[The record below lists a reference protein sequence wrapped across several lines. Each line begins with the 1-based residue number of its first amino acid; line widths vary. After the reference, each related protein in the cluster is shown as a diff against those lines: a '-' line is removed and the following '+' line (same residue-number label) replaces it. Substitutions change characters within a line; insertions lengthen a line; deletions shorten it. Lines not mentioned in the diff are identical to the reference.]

1 MSSAA
6 LSITGLTRRFGD
18 VVANN
23 DITLTIE
30 PGTVLGLLGHNGA
43 GKTTLVS
50 QVVGLLRPHAGS
62 IHVGGVDAVA
72 DPAAARR
79 AVAIQPQTQT
89 PIDGLTPR
97 NAVEIT
103 ARLRGLSPAQARAAS
118 LAVAE
123 ELGYTPWLTRRA
135 LPEGGG
141 LSGGIRRLVG
151 FAMAAVAP
159 TPLLVL
165 DEPTN
170 DVDAARRRLLWD
182 AVRRRA
188 DAGAGVLLVTH
199 NVVEAESII
208 DELVILDHGRVV
220 ASGSPA
226 RLRGEA
232 TGLRLELHLA
242 PGSADPTGLGETAA
256 APATPPVPTTPL
268 RMVRAGRRILLTIV
282 PDAAAA
288 CVTWATALREEGV
301 IETYAISPATLED
314 AYLALTSEDGA
325 EDDEAAGPGRR
336 AA

>member
-1 MSSAA
+1 MSSPA
-6 LSITGLTRRFGD
+6 LSVTGLTRRFGD

-256 APATPPVPTTPL
+256 ATATPPVPTTPL
-268 RMVRAGRRILLTIV
+268 RTVRAGRRILLTIV

-288 CVTWATALREEGV
+288 CVTWATALREERV

-325 EDDEAAGPGRR
+325 EDDEAAPGRR